1 LSPTT
6 DAPPGKS
13 KLEAIVRAHLFPV
26 RRGADAAERAR
37 VEQAYAKVQ
46 QQIDDLI
53 ETFLERRDK
62 KRQEL
67 ATDQLLN
74 AISLAMS
81 GVDLGPLDA
90 MGEKRAGLLSTV
102 FQPLSGD

>member
-1 LSPTT
+1 
-6 DAPPGKS
+6 
-13 KLEAIVRAHLFPV
+13 
-26 RRGADAAERAR
+26 